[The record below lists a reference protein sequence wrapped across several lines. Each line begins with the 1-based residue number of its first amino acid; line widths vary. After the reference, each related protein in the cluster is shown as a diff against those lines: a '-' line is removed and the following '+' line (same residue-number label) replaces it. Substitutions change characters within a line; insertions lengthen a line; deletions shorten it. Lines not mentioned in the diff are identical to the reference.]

1 MPNQFGQAYALTVV
15 SPIIGGHTHG
25 EAHAMS
31 IRAALNAAGMGADS
45 PLARIPTLHF
55 GRFVVLDD
63 VRNQGV
69 PAKTDHLRS
78 KYLVLVADF
87 DGELAPFLDTL
98 AVAREATSLRR
109 STSIAWRSRAPSDPP
124 AFRRYIKDCQIEST
138 LAFGAY
144 PNTAL
149 AGVLAALDTQ
159 RRFVQFLRGAQGAP
173 AAELQSRFQTFAKDL
188 AAARPVAPGSI

>member
-1 MPNQFGQAYALTVV
+1 
-15 SPIIGGHTHG
+15 
-25 EAHAMS
+25 
-31 IRAALNAAGMGADS
+31 
-45 PLARIPTLHF
+45 
-55 GRFVVLDD
+55 
-63 VRNQGV
+63 
-69 PAKTDHLRS
+69 LRS

-98 AVAREATSLRR
+98 LLHAKDFVASLYQHCVAFPG
-109 STSIAWRSRAPSDPP
+109 TSDPP

-188 AAARPVAPGSI
+188 AAARPVAPGTI

>member
-15 SPIIGGHTHG
+15 SPILGGHTHG
-25 EAHAMS
+25 AAHAMS
-31 IRAALNAAGMGADS
+31 IRAALNTAGTGADS

-78 KYLVLVADF
+78 KYLVFVADF

-98 AVAREATSLRR
+98 LLHAKDFVASLYQHCVAFPG
-109 STSIAWRSRAPSDPP
+109 TSDPP
-124 AFRRYIKDCQIEST
+124 TFRRYIKDCQIEST

-188 AAARPVAPGSI
+188 AAARPVAPGTI